1 MKILHTSDWH
11 IGRRLYDKSVDE
23 TIEYFFK
30 WLKKTVIEQKIDVL
44 LVAGDIFNNP
54 YPSQSSL
61 KLYYRTL
68 FELSKTN
75 LQQIIITGGN
85 HDSVS
90 NLNAPRELLSALNIV
105 VIGGVSDKIEEMI
118 IEVKNEQNNVE
129 LVVAAVPFLRERDI
143 RTSGSG
149 NSFQQRVEK
158 ISKGIEDFYNQISQ
172 QLSKYKK
179 QNIPV
184 IAMGHLFVNDVS
196 DMSKEER
203 ELYIGG
209 LQQISFKQIPNIF
222 DYFALGH
229 IHKPMRIGK
238 RDNIRYCG
246 SPIHL
251 NFSEINYKSQVVVVN
266 FNDNKIDI
274 EQVFVPQFRDLLHL
288 KGTFNEVYEQIINYS
303 NKKEL
308 NAWADIE
315 IIEQKQDLAL
325 DKKISALKEELQDIE
340 IIRSRYIFTDIEKD
354 IENRFEKNTNI
365 NDLKPIEVFEQVLQN
380 ANKEDREILKDT
392 FVELVQNYLD
402 D

>member
-23 TIEYFFK
+23 TLELFFA
-30 WLKKTVIEQKIDVL
+30 WLKNTIIEQKVDVL

-61 KLYYRTL
+61 KLYYKTL

-90 NLNAPRELLSALNIV
+90 NLNAPKELLSALKIV
-105 VIGGVSDKIEEMI
+105 VVGGVSNQIDKMI
-118 IEVKNEQNNVE
+118 VEIKNDENNIE
-129 LVVAAVPFLRERDI
+129 LVVAAIPFLRERDI

-149 NSFQQRVEK
+149 NTFQERVNK
-158 ISKGIEDFYNQISQ
+158 ISLGIEDFYNQVAQ
-172 QLSKYKK
+172 HLKKYKEK
-179 QNIPV
+179 NIPV

-209 LQQISFKQIPNIF
+209 LQQISFQQIPNIF

-238 RDNIRYCG
+238 RENVRYCG

-251 NFSEINYKSQVVVVN
+251 NFAERKYKSQVIMVD
-266 FNDNKIDI
+266 FNDNKTEI
-274 EQVFVPQFRDLLHL
+274 EQLFVPQFRDLLQF
-288 KGTFNEVYEQIINYS
+288 KGTYNEVYEQITNYS
-303 NKKEL
+303 SKNVL
-308 NAWADIE
+308 IAWADLE
-315 IIEQKQDLAL
+315 IIEQKQDLNL
-325 DKKISALKEELQDIE
+325 DKKISALKEELQYVE
-340 IIRSRYIFTDIEKD
+340 IISSKYTFTDIEKD
-354 IENRFEKNTNI
+354 IEKRFEKNTDI
-365 NDLKPIEVFEQVLQN
+365 NDLKPIEVFEQVLKN
-380 ANKEDREILKDT
+380 TAEEDRKILKDT
-392 FVELVQNYLD
+392 FIELVKNHLEV
-402 D
+402 